1 VLDAGVR
8 TSWEIA
14 GIDAVA
20 EGLVARGFELLA
32 REDSPDE
39 FAEED
44 EGDTRLVLAKLPE

>member
-1 VLDAGVR
+1 M
-8 TSWEIA
+8 SWEIT

-39 FAEED
+39 LAED
-44 EGDTRLVLAKLPE
+44 GEGGIPLVLAELPA